1 MHLDEPPITTDLVLV
16 GGGHSHLFVLKQLA
30 MQPLPGVRIT
40 LVTRDLHT
48 PYSGMLP
55 GYVAGHYSYDETH
68 IDLLPLARFA
78 AARVVHAPVEGI
90 DCEARLI
97 SVQGRPPID
106 YDLLSINIGSRPK
119 IPNASA
125 KESAGTQFAVK
136 PVDRFIH
143 CWQQLEQRLLER
155 EDDLHLAIVGGGAG
169 GVELAL
175 SLQHR
180 VRQLSPA
187 HAGLRLSLVTDGDRL
202 LTGHNARVR
211 RSLEQVLQR
220 GEISVHYQHAV
231 EAFAEGELRGNF
243 APPLPV
249 DAVIWVT
256 SASPA
261 DWLGSSG
268 LALDVNGFIE
278 VNDCLQSTS
287 HTDVFAAG
295 DVASVA
301 GYPRP
306 KSGVFAVRQGIPL
319 ARNLRLRL
327 QGRALKPFHPQS
339 QNLSLISTGD
349 RYAIASRG
357 GWALKGKWC
366 WWLKDVI
373 DRKFVR
379 RFSELPEMLPV
390 APAAQTGS
398 ETGNGSE
405 SALAARDIAPMHCG
419 GCGSKV
425 GSQVLEQV
433 LGRISAR
440 YGLEAVGGLQQADD
454 AALVEVPAGKQ
465 LIQSI
470 DQFRSFIDDPYL
482 FGRIAANHAL
492 GDLFAMGVEAHSAL
506 VVANVVY
513 ASEEKQA
520 QDLYQLMS
528 GVVET
533 LQQHQTL
540 LIGGHSGQA
549 AQMSCGLSVNGFA
562 HREALMLKQG
572 MQQGDLLILTK
583 ALGSGILF
591 AADMRAKARGAWLDA
606 ALEQML
612 VSSQQA
618 ARCFVQFAASACT
631 DITGF
636 GLAGHLF
643 EMARASECLVEID
656 PERVPV
662 FEGAAELAELGIT
675 SSLQPQNIR
684 IRHSIGDSAGY
695 SSHAIYPLLFD
706 PQTAGGLLASV
717 APETASDCLQ
727 QLHQQGYADAQI
739 IGRVCAPDQPSIRIR
754 LKRF

>member
-1 MHLDEPPITTDLVLV
+1 MHLDESPITADLVLV

-30 MQPLPGVRIT
+30 MQKLPGVRIT

-78 AARVVHAPVEGI
+78 GARVVHAAVEGI
-90 DCEARLI
+90 DCEARQI
-97 SVQGRPPID
+97 SVHGRPAID

-119 IPNASA
+119 IPNVPAT
-125 KESAGTQFAVK
+125 EPAGTQFAVK

-155 EDDLHLAIVGGGAG
+155 EADLHLAIVGGGAG

-180 VRQLSPA
+180 VAQLSPA
-187 HAGLRLSLVTDGDRL
+187 HAGLRLSLFTDGDRL
-202 LTGHNARVR
+202 LAGHNARVR
-211 RSLEQVLQR
+211 RSIERVLQQR
-220 GEISVHYQHAV
+220 HISVHYQHAV
-231 EAFAEGELRGNF
+231 EAFSEGELRGNF
-243 APPLPV
+243 AQPLPA

-261 DWLGSSG
+261 PWLGSCG
-268 LALDVNGFIE
+268 LVLDANGFIE

-287 HTDVFAAG
+287 HADVFAAG
-295 DVASVA
+295 DIASVV

-306 KSGVFAVRQGIPL
+306 KSGVFAVRQGTPL

-379 RFSELPEMLPV
+379 RFSELPEMLPL
-390 APAAQTGS
+390 APAPETGS
-398 ETGNGSE
+398 EPGSD
-405 SALAARDIAPMHCG
+405 LATRDIAPMHCG

-433 LGRISAR
+433 LGRISTR

-454 AALVEVPAGKQ
+454 AALVEVPVGKQ

-591 AADMRAKARGAWLDA
+591 AADMRAKARAAWLDA

-618 ARCFVQFAASACT
+618 ARSFVQFAASACT

-656 PERVPV
+656 PERVPA
-662 FEGAAELAELGIT
+662 FDGAAELAELGIT

-695 SSHAIYPLLFD
+695 RSLAIYPLLFD

-717 APETASDCLQ
+717 APERASECLQ
-727 QLHQQGYADAQI
+727 QLHRQGYADAQI
-739 IGRVCAPDQPSIRIR
+739 IGRVCAPDEPSIRIR

>member
-1 MHLDEPPITTDLVLV
+1 MHLDELPITTDLVLV

-68 IDLLPLARFA
+68 IDLLPLVRFA
-78 AARVVHAPVEGI
+78 GARVVHAAVEGI
-90 DCEARLI
+90 DCEARQI
-97 SVQGRPPID
+97 SVHGRPPID

-119 IPNASA
+119 IPNAPA
-125 KESAGTQFAVK
+125 TEPAGTQFAVK

-180 VRQLSPA
+180 VAQLSPA
-187 HAGLRLSLVTDGDRL
+187 HAGLRLSLLTDGDRL
-202 LTGHNARVR
+202 LAGHNARVR
-211 RSLEQVLQR
+211 RSIERVLQKR
-220 GEISVHYQHAV
+220 HISVHYQHAV
-231 EAFAEGELRGNF
+231 EAFSEGELRGNF
-243 APPLPV
+243 AQPLPV

-261 DWLGSSG
+261 PWLGSSG
-268 LALDVNGFIE
+268 LVLDANGFIE

-287 HTDVFAAG
+287 HADVFAAG
-295 DVASVA
+295 DIASVV

-306 KSGVFAVRQGIPL
+306 KSGVFAVRQGTPL

-327 QGRALKPFHPQS
+327 QGRALKSFHPQS

-390 APAAQTGS
+390 APAS
-398 ETGNGSE
+398 ETGGETGSDL
-405 SALAARDIAPMHCG
+405 ALRDIAPMHCG

-433 LGRISAR
+433 LGRISTR

-572 MQQGDLLILTK
+572 MKQGDLLILTK

-618 ARCFVQFAASACT
+618 ARSFVQFAASACT

-643 EMARASECLVEID
+643 EMARASECIVEID

-662 FEGAAELAELGIT
+662 FDGAAELAELGIS

-717 APETASDCLQ
+717 APERASDCLR
-727 QLHQQGYADAQI
+727 QLHQQGYADAQV
-739 IGRVCAPDQPSIRIR
+739 IGRVCAPDEPSIRIR